1 MKSVLLL
8 SGGLDSATVCSL
20 MKKEDREIYALT
32 IDYNQRHR
40 AELEAARN
48 IAKFNQV
55 KEHVILPVD
64 LTKFGGS
71 ALTDKTIEIPE
82 TPQTEIG
89 KEIPTTYV
97 PARNLVFLSLALAFA
112 ETRQADEI
120 WLGVNSVDYNGYP
133 DCRPEFVNAFQGI
146 ANIAT
151 KIGIEKG
158 IEIRAPLLSLT
169 KNEIISEGLKAGV
182 DYSLTRTCYRLDEKG
197 RSCGR
202 CESCRLR
209 QEAFL
214 ALGMKDP
221 APYV

>member
-1 MKSVLLL
+1 MKGVLLL
-8 SGGLDSATVCSL
+8 SGGLDSSTVCSL
-20 MKKEDREIYALT
+20 MKKEGREIYALT

-48 IAKFNQV
+48 VAEFNQV

-71 ALTDKTIEIPE
+71 ALTDKSIEVPE
-82 TPQTEIG
+82 TPRAEIG
-89 KEIPTTYV
+89 KKIPATYV

-120 WLGVNSVDYNGYP
+120 WLGVNSVDYSGYP

-158 IEIRAPLLSLT
+158 IEVRAPLLSLT
-169 KNEIISEGLKAGV
+169 KSEIISAGLDAGV
-182 DYSLTRTCYRLDEKG
+182 DYSMTRSCYRLDEKG
-197 RSCGR
+197 RSCGH
-202 CESCRLR
+202 CESCQLR